1 FPQRLL
7 QLLPALLG
15 AEVRRIDQFDALLP
29 GERLRAVADHH
40 HVARPVH
47 YRARE
52 RDRVPRSEEHTSELQ
67 SRENLVCRL
76 LLEKKTCCR
85 FWCYW
90 YVARFGSATS
100 HVPPR
105 HTVEFSV
112 LSRLTMAWAWW
123 LGGLWSCCLLG
134 WVR

>member
-1 FPQRLL
+1 THPVHFSSTQAPAPTYTRFPYTTLFRSFPQRLL

-52 RDRVPRSEEHTSELQ
+52 RDRVPDPVHAGHRAGL
-67 SRENLVCRL
+67 
-76 LLEKKTCCR
+76 
-85 FWCYW
+85 
-90 YVARFGSATS
+90 ARGAA
-100 HVPPR
+100 HDPG
-105 HTVEFSV
+105 VEFV
-112 LSRLTMAWAWW
+112 AAVVGEHRALAGVEQRIVHLHGT
-123 LGGLWSCCLLG
+123 
-134 WVR
+134 